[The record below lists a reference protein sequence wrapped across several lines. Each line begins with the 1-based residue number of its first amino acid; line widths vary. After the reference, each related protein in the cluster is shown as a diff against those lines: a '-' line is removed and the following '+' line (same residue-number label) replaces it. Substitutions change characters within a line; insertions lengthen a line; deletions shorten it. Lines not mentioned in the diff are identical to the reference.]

1 MGSEKAVLEGM
12 QPSGGGPGGVVDRP
26 SWEVPLGRLPATLLG
41 FLGFHSSIIL
51 IFPFSNLFP
60 IKQKCVLPLPF
71 SLSCAWPLRTG
82 LHLLLLK
89 APINSN
95 QRRWEAD

>member
-12 QPSGGGPGGVVDRP
+12 QPSGGGLGGVVDKP

-60 IKQKCVLPLPF
+60 IKQKCVLLSAFLPELCLA
-71 SLSCAWPLRTG
+71 SQNRAASAV
-82 LHLLLLK
+82 
-89 APINSN
+89 A
-95 QRRWEAD
+95 

>member
-12 QPSGGGPGGVVDRP
+12 HPSGGGLGGVVDKP